1 MKRKIAVLTARAD
14 AVEQKS
20 TLLGIINAAFLRD
33 MDVYVF
39 TNIYNHWVRDDV
51 LNFENVIYGLFRPE
65 DFDGVIITAEAFF
78 DISVIDSAAEKIRKT
93 GIPAAV
99 IGGDIEGFISIP
111 SCDRE
116 DIRKIAEH
124 LITVHGYRKID
135 ILTGADDDPVSSIRL
150 SGCLDAFNEHGISPN
165 RIIHGNFWNNSGEE
179 LAARYISAEL
189 ELPEAVIC
197 LNDYMAYGLSDSLTQ
212 AGIDI
217 PGRISITGFDSTDQR
232 ILYYPFL
239 TTYRR
244 SRQKLGQD
252 AVFAVLN
259 EEYRAPADGEI
270 IYGNTCPCG
279 VNAGQLGD
287 EIRSQ
292 RIGQYYMMVGSVA
305 QLASSLTLCQTLSE
319 FTGVLSK
326 YFYLLHGAK
335 SLRLC
340 LDKAWNSAKYDGR
353 EILSCKID
361 GSKSPELPKTYPLDS
376 LLEITSSGEDSP
388 SVYYLCPLYFQKRLY
403 GCTMLGFARP
413 EVYDFSFRDYSKTVS
428 NALEFL
434 RMKNDIHYLTNCRR
448 ISELYDSL
456 TGFYN
461 LREFEH
467 ILETVPADGR
477 RLYAVKL
484 IFGDGA
490 EFELGESYRSDIISA
505 TAKAIRQSGRNHEV
519 FCRADDSSF
528 LILSKSADTLLYD
541 RIKALVNHSLL
552 SEYDMSAVTAVFT
565 SSEDGLT
572 EARQSAED
580 LAQALRQDIS
590 ESCQSLHYKALIAL
604 RQEIYAFPK
613 SIKDVKSVSK
623 RLCVSAGYFRSLYR
637 KCFRISYNQDCI
649 EARLTHAKYLLC
661 TGAMS
666 IYAIS
671 QSCGYS
677 DVKFFS
683 RQFRQSTGVSPMEY
697 RETVY

>member
-20 TLLGIINAAFLRD
+20 TLLGIITAAFSRGA
-33 MDVYVF
+33 DVCVF
-39 TNIYNHWVRDDV
+39 TNIYNHWVKDDI

-78 DISVIDSAAEKIRKT
+78 DISVLDEAVGKIRRS

-99 IGGDIEGFISIP
+99 IGGDIDDCISIP
-111 SCDRE
+111 SNDRE

-124 LITVHGYRKID
+124 LITVHNYKKID
-135 ILTGADDDPVSSIRL
+135 ILTGADGDPVSDIRL
-150 SGCLDAFNEHGISPN
+150 LGCLDAFNEHGISPN
-165 RIIHGNFWNNSGEE
+165 RIIQGNFWSDSGEE
-179 LAARYISAEL
+179 LAARYVSAEL

-197 LNDYMAYGLSDSLTQ
+197 LNDYMAYGLSDALTQ

-217 PGRISITGFDSTDQR
+217 PGRLSITGFDSTDQR
-232 ILYYPFL
+232 TFYYPFL

-259 EEYRAPADGEI
+259 EEYRAPADGEMI
-270 IYGNTCPCG
+270 FGNTCPCG

-287 EIRSQ
+287 EIRCQ
-292 RIGQYYMMVGSVA
+292 RIGQYRMVVSSVA
-305 QLASSLTLCQTLSE
+305 QLASSLTLCRTLSE
-319 FTGVLSK
+319 LTGVLSR

-340 LDKAWNSAKYDGR
+340 LDKAWNSSKYEGR

-361 GSKSPELPKTYPLDS
+361 GSKSPEPPRTLPQDS
-376 LLEITSSGEDSP
+376 LLQDISSGDDSP
-388 SVYYLCPLYFQKRLY
+388 SAYYLCPLYFQKRLY
-403 GCTMLGFARP
+403 GCTVLEFAHP

-467 ILETVPADGR
+467 ILATVPAEGR

-505 TAKAIRQSGRNHEV
+505 AARAIRQSGRNHEV
-519 FCRADDSSF
+519 FCRADDSCF
-528 LILSKSADTLLYD
+528 LILSKGSDSLLYD
-541 RIKALVNHSLL
+541 RIKALVNHTLL
-552 SEYDMSAVTAVFT
+552 SEYDTSAVTAVFA
-565 SSEDGLT
+565 SSEGGLT
-572 EARQSAED
+572 DIRQSAQD
-580 LAQALRQDIS
+580 LAQTLRQDMF
-590 ESCQSLHYKALIAL
+590 QSSQALHYKALMAL
-604 RQEIYAFPK
+604 RQEIYAFPN
-613 SIKDVKSVSK
+613 SIKDVKSAAK
-623 RLCVSAGYFRSLYR
+623 RLCVSAGYFRSIYR
-637 KCFRISYNQDCI
+637 QCFKISYNQDCI
-649 EARLTHAKYLLC
+649 EARLTHAKHLLC

-671 QSCGYS
+671 QNCGYS